1 MDIQKLQSIV
11 ADQREEMLANGYF
24 EYCSRPEESQLDL
37 NSNRAQVVI
46 GVRRSGKS
54 TLCEMFLRR
63 KSINFAYVNFDDERL
78 DGLQTDDYK
87 GSAVVPNY
95 DNDR

>member
-11 ADQREEMLANGYF
+11 ADQREEMLANDYS

-54 TLCEMFLRR
+54 TFGECCRNLNAKTLP
-63 KSINFAYVNFDDERL
+63 
-78 DGLQTDDYK
+78 
-87 GSAVVPNY
+87 SALLKPMKP
-95 DNDR
+95 